1 MPSEE
6 SEIVSNEQKAG
17 FEFNQNES
25 AVLHELRVHQ
35 IELQVQNEELK
46 ETQQNLEKIRGMYSD
61 LFNNA
66 PVGYL
71 TLNKL
76 GLITRTNNTFLE
88 MLRTDQKSLMGKP
101 FKNLI
106 YTDDQDLWVSRFK
119 PFWNNPVSKK
129 IEIRL
134 VDEYEI
140 PFYVRILG
148 RSVYLEDLSK
158 SETTLMIAVIDINA
172 EKIAEQKLSQAK
184 KDAETANSAKS
195 DFLAVMSHEIR
206 TPLNAI
212 LGFTSLLIRDTQD
225 EQSMES
231 LQIINNSGKLLL
243 SVLNDILDISALESG
258 KLQLVREVFSVKQ
271 LIESSGTLAKGML
284 FSKNKN
290 LDLSLDIAPEISE
303 FIIGDYNRILQIL
316 NNLISNAVKFT
327 DEGQIDVQ
335 AKLTPDGYIYFS
347 IRDTG
352 LGIPA
357 SKQKDVFEPFVQ
369 LKEQRRTSFAG
380 TGLGLNIVKRLVELM
395 GGKIFMTST
404 IGKIHGSTFT
414 VELPYEPA
422 DPPEVKKE
430 SEISAADITRC
441 KILVAE
447 DNPVNVTLVSKVLF
461 KSGYEIV
468 TAVNG
473 VDAISKFQNDSDI
486 GIILMD
492 IQMPIMDGLS
502 AAREIRRIESENR
515 TFIHTPIVALTAT
528 VSAEA
533 QILCHNAGCDRYLT
547 KPLNIDDL
555 LRTIQELIEI
565 N

>member
-6 SEIVSNEQKAG
+6 QELYNYEQRAD
-17 FEFNQNES
+17 FEFNHKEN

-46 ETQQNLEKIRGMYSD
+46 ETQHKLEKMRSMYSD
-61 LFNNA
+61 LYNNA

-76 GLITRTNNTFLE
+76 GLITRTNRTFLE
-88 MLRTDQKSLMGKP
+88 MIRAEQKNLIGKP
-101 FKNLI
+101 FKSLV
-106 YTDDQDLWVSRFK
+106 YSDDQELWISRFK

-134 VDEYEI
+134 VDDSEI
-140 PFYVRILG
+140 PFYVRVLG

-158 SETTLMIAVIDINA
+158 SETTLMIAVIDINS
-172 EKIAEQKLSQAK
+172 EKIAEQNLNKAK

-212 LGFTSLLIRDTQD
+212 LGFTSLLIRETHD
-225 EQSMES
+225 EQSLES
-231 LQIINNSGKLLL
+231 LQIISSSGKLLL

-258 KLQLVREVFSVKQ
+258 KLKLVREVFSVRQ
-271 LIESSGTLAKGML
+271 LIESSGALAKGML

-290 LDLSLDIAPEISE
+290 LDLTLNISREISE
-303 FIIGDYNRILQIL
+303 YIVGDYNRILQIL

-335 AKLTPDGYIYFS
+335 ARLTSDGYIYFS

-352 LGIPA
+352 SGIPA
-357 SKQKDVFEPFVQ
+357 ARQKEVFEPFVQ
-369 LKEQRRTSFAG
+369 LKEQRKTSFAG

-395 GGKIFMTST
+395 GGKVFMTST
-404 IGKIHGSTFT
+404 IGKLHGSTFT

-422 DPPEVKKE
+422 DPPAVKE
-430 SEISAADITRC
+430 ADEKSLTSFTKC
-441 KILVAE
+441 KILIAE
-447 DNPVNVTLVSKVLF
+447 DNPVNLNLVSKVLS
-461 KSGYEIV
+461 KSGYETV
-468 TAVNG
+468 TAING
-473 VDAISKFQNDSDI
+473 IDAVSKFQSEPDI
-486 GIILMD
+486 GVILMD
-492 IQMPIMDGLS
+492 IQMPVMDGLS
-502 AAREIRRIESENR
+502 AAQEIRRIESENR
-515 TFIHTPIVALTAT
+515 TFSHTPIVALTAT
-528 VSAEA
+528 VSSDA

-555 LRTIQELIEI
+555 LSTIQELLAK

>member
-1 MPSEE
+1 MY
-6 SEIVSNEQKAG
+6 NYEQRAD
-17 FEFNQNES
+17 FEFNHREN
-25 AVLHELRVHQ
+25 AALHELRVHQ

-46 ETQQNLEKIRGMYSD
+46 ETQHKLEKMRSMYSD
-61 LFNNA
+61 LYNNA

-76 GLITRTNNTFLE
+76 GLITRTNRTFLE
-88 MLRTDQKSLMGKP
+88 MIRAEQKNLIGKP
-101 FKNLI
+101 FKSLV
-106 YTDDQDLWVSRFK
+106 YLDDQELWISRFK

-134 VDEYEI
+134 VDDSEI
-140 PFYVRILG
+140 PFYVRVLG

-158 SETTLMIAVIDINA
+158 SETTLMIAVIDINS
-172 EKIAEQKLSQAK
+172 EKIAEQNLNKAK

-212 LGFTSLLIRDTQD
+212 LGFTSLLIRETYD
-225 EQSMES
+225 EQSLES
-231 LQIINNSGKLLL
+231 LQIISSSGKLLL

-258 KLQLVREVFSVKQ
+258 KLKLVREVFSVRQ
-271 LIESSGTLAKGML
+271 LIESSGALAKGML

-290 LDLSLDIAPEISE
+290 LDLTLNISPEISE
-303 FIIGDYNRILQIL
+303 YIVGDYNRILQIL

-335 AKLTPDGYIYFS
+335 ARLTSDGYIYFS

-352 LGIPA
+352 SGIPA
-357 SKQKDVFEPFVQ
+357 ARQKEVFEPFVQ
-369 LKEQRRTSFAG
+369 LKEQRKTSFAG

-395 GGKIFMTST
+395 GGKVFMTST
-404 IGKIHGSTFT
+404 IGKLHGSTFT

-422 DPPEVKKE
+422 DPPAVKE
-430 SEISAADITRC
+430 ADEKSLTNFTKC
-441 KILVAE
+441 KILIAE
-447 DNPVNVTLVSKVLF
+447 DNPVNLNLVSKVLS
-461 KSGYEIV
+461 KSGYETV
-468 TAVNG
+468 TAING
-473 VDAISKFQNDSDI
+473 IDAVSKFQTETDI
-486 GIILMD
+486 GVILMD
-492 IQMPIMDGLS
+492 IQMPVMDGLS
-502 AAREIRRIESENR
+502 AAQEIRRIESENR
-515 TFIHTPIVALTAT
+515 TFSHTPIVALTAT
-528 VSAEA
+528 VSSDA

-555 LRTIQELIEI
+555 LSTIQELLAK

>member
-6 SEIVSNEQKAG
+6 QDLYNYEQRAD
-17 FEFNQNES
+17 FEFNHREN
-25 AVLHELRVHQ
+25 AALHELRVHQ

-46 ETQQNLEKIRGMYSD
+46 ETQHKLEKMRSMYSD
-61 LFNNA
+61 LYNNA

-76 GLITRTNNTFLE
+76 GLITRTNRTFLE
-88 MLRTDQKSLMGKP
+88 MIRAEQKNLIGKP
-101 FKNLI
+101 FKSLV
-106 YTDDQDLWVSRFK
+106 YLDDQELWISRFK

-134 VDEYEI
+134 VDDSEI
-140 PFYVRILG
+140 PFYVRVLG

-158 SETTLMIAVIDINA
+158 SETTLMIAVIDINS
-172 EKIAEQKLSQAK
+172 EKIAEQNLNKAK

-212 LGFTSLLIRDTQD
+212 LGFTSLLIRETYD
-225 EQSMES
+225 EQSLES
-231 LQIINNSGKLLL
+231 LQIISSSGKLLL

-258 KLQLVREVFSVKQ
+258 KLKLVREVFSVRQ
-271 LIESSGTLAKGML
+271 LIESSGALAKGML

-290 LDLSLDIAPEISE
+290 LDLTLNISPEISE
-303 FIIGDYNRILQIL
+303 YIVGDYNRILQIL

-335 AKLTPDGYIYFS
+335 ARLTSDGYIYFS

-352 LGIPA
+352 SGIPA
-357 SKQKDVFEPFVQ
+357 ARQKEVFEPFVQ
-369 LKEQRRTSFAG
+369 LKEQRKTSFAG

-395 GGKIFMTST
+395 GGKVFMTST
-404 IGKIHGSTFT
+404 IGKLHGSTFT

-422 DPPEVKKE
+422 DPPAVKE
-430 SEISAADITRC
+430 ADEKSLTNFTKC
-441 KILVAE
+441 KILIAE
-447 DNPVNVTLVSKVLF
+447 DNPVNLNLVSKVLS
-461 KSGYEIV
+461 KSGYETV
-468 TAVNG
+468 TAING
-473 VDAISKFQNDSDI
+473 IDAVSKFQTETDI
-486 GIILMD
+486 GVILMD
-492 IQMPIMDGLS
+492 IQMPVMDGLS
-502 AAREIRRIESENR
+502 AAQEIRRIESENR
-515 TFIHTPIVALTAT
+515 TFSHTPIVALTAT
-528 VSAEA
+528 VSSDA

-555 LRTIQELIEI
+555 LSTIQELLAK